1 MVQIDTDVM
10 RIARESIGR
19 TSPVETYA
27 TTDERNL
34 KTSVGASA
42 AAGYLAAMT
51 TLGIYAAK
59 AAGYDMGPIDNAEE
73 LLGPGGNA
81 AIAAMM
87 TFPLFRR

>member
-42 AAGYLAAMT
+42 AAGYLAAIQVNRICVDKT
-51 TLGIYAAK
+51 DAKKGAVCTLI
-59 AAGYDMGPIDNAEE
+59 
-73 LLGPGGNA
+73 
-81 AIAAMM
+81 
-87 TFPLFRR
+87 